1 MQEYTKSE
9 KILYISLMV
18 LVIFVLGVQCGI
30 HQSRKLQMEGYKN
43 DNYGQFYSN

>member
-18 LVIFVLGVQCGI
+18 LTIFVLGVQCGI
-30 HQSRKLQMEGYKN
+30 NQGRKLQAEGY
-43 DNYGQFYSN
+43 YEQFYSN